1 MTNAR
6 DKANIP
12 VLNFQSKGIDDNATS
27 TAITIDSSQ
36 NVSFAEDISTGNN
49 GVLNILDGDG
59 DISGKLANQSSSA
72 HSLEIIA
79 DPSNSGANSNMIFKI
94 DNTER
99 MRIDDSGN
107 VGIGTTSPAEKL
119 DVYRSG
125 SGITTRFG
133 KDSIFGEL
141 RVGGDS
147 VGFTGTRT
155 AGTAD
160 NAISGYFIN
169 NDINSGTSRF
179 EYLTLKTVN
188 TERMRID
195 SSGNVGI
202 GNTVASAINSANGTG
217 NLVVGSGS
225 GTEGITI
232 YSGTTG
238 EGTLQF
244 ADGTS
249 GSATYVGQINYNHS
263 SNDMSF
269 TAGGTE
275 RMRLLGTGNVGI
287 GTNSP
292 ACALE
297 VSGTAS
303 LMNNVTRVSA
313 NYHQIADAGANTYT
327 LKIHNKAPS
336 TGAQYITEI
345 GFTAANPD
353 NNSARFFNMVD
364 NSTVRCDIYSDGDIK
379 NHDNSYGSL
388 SDQRI
393 KQNIVD
399 SASQWDDIKAVKVRK
414 FKKKDDVRQYGDKA
428 WVQIG
433 VIAQELEAAGMD
445 KLIRHSEPSP
455 SDILSDSTFG
465 TLYEDGDEIPE
476 GKAIGDIKEIKA
488 QVKGVGYSVLYMKA
502 VKALQEAMERIETL
516 ETKVQTLEN
525 NQP

>member
-1 MTNAR
+1 MAYIGRQPTVGNFRICDAISVVNGQAAYTMQVGGVNVIPESANNMIVSLNGVIQKPGSSYTVSSSTITFSSNLSTG
-6 DKANIP
+6 DVIDFIQILGGVANIGTP
-12 VLNFQSKGIDDNATS
+12 TDGTVTSAKISYPLTTFSSTGIDDNAGA
-27 TAITIDSSQ
+27 TAIT
-36 NVSFAEDISTGNN
+36 
-49 GVLNILDGDG
+49 
-59 DISGKLANQSSSA
+59 
-72 HSLEIIA
+72 
-79 DPSNSGANSNMIFKI
+79 
-94 DNTER
+94 
-99 MRIDDSGN
+99 
-107 VGIGTTSPAEKL
+107 
-119 DVYRSG
+119 
-125 SGITTRFG
+125 
-133 KDSIFGEL
+133 
-141 RVGGDS
+141 
-147 VGFTGTRT
+147 
-155 AGTAD
+155 
-160 NAISGYFIN
+160 
-169 NDINSGTSRF
+169 
-179 EYLTLKTVN
+179 
-188 TERMRID
+188 ID

-202 GNTVASAINSANGTG
+202 GNTVASTINSANGTG

-249 GSATYVGQINYNHS
+249 GSATYVGQINYSHS
-263 SNDMSF
+263 NNDMSF
-269 TAGGTE
+269 TSGGTE

-287 GTNSP
+287 GTSSP
-292 ACALE
+292 GCAFE

-327 LKIHNKAPS
+327 LKIHNKATS
-336 TGAQYITEI
+336 TGAQYINEVA
-345 GFTAANPD
+345 FTAANPD
-353 NNSARFFNMVD
+353 NNTARFFNMID
-364 NSTVRCDIYSDGDIK
+364 NSAVRCDIYSDGDIK

-388 SDQRI
+388 SDERI

-399 SASQWDDIKAVKVRK
+399 SGSQWDDIKAVKVRK
-414 FKKKDDVRQYGDKA
+414 FKKKDDVRQYGDEA

-502 VKALQEAMERIETL
+502 IKALQEAMTRIETL
-516 ETKVQTLEN
+516 EAEVTALK

>member
-1 MTNAR
+1 MSEVKVNKLSPRSGTTVTLG
-6 DKANIP
+6 DSGDTISIP
-12 VLNFQSKGIDDNATS
+12 SGVTLTSFTSTGIDDNATS

-107 VGIGTTSPAEKL
+107 VGIG
-119 DVYRSG
+119 
-125 SGITTRFG
+125 
-133 KDSIFGEL
+133 
-141 RVGGDS
+141 
-147 VGFTGTRT
+147 
-155 AGTAD
+155 
-160 NAISGYFIN
+160 
-169 NDINSGTSRF
+169 
-179 EYLTLKTVN
+179 
-188 TERMRID
+188 
-195 SSGNVGI
+195 
-202 GNTVASAINSANGTG
+202 NTVASTINSANGTG

-269 TAGGTE
+269 TSGGTE
-275 RMRLLGTGNVGI
+275 RMRLLGTGSVGI
-287 GTNSP
+287 GTSSP
-292 ACALE
+292 GCALE

-327 LKIHNKAPS
+327 LKIHNKATS
-336 TGAQYITEI
+336 TGAQYINEVA
-345 GFTAANPD
+345 FTAANPD
-353 NNSARFFNMVD
+353 NNSARFYNMVD
-364 NSTVRCDIYSDGDIK
+364 SSAVRCDIYSDGDIK

-388 SDQRI
+388 SDERI

-399 SASQWDDIKAVKVRK
+399 SGSQWDDIKAVKVRK

>member
-99 MRIDDSGN
+99 MRIDSSGN
-107 VGIGTTSPAEKL
+107 VGIGVSSPQEVLHLKDGDIAVGNGTASNDAVIGRIGFSTDSSNSRFIGIESF
-119 DVYRSG
+119 RG
-125 SGITTRFG
+125 SDAANADLRFHT
-133 KDSIFGEL
+133 F
-141 RVGGDS
+141 GGDS
-147 VGFTGTRT
+147 
-155 AGTAD
+155 
-160 NAISGYFIN
+160 
-169 NDINSGTSRF
+169 NSG
-179 EYLTLKTVN
+179 
-188 TERMRID
+188 ERMRID
-195 SSGNVGI
+195 TSGNVGI
-202 GNTVASAINSANGTG
+202 GNTVASTINSANGTG

-269 TAGGTE
+269 TSGGTE
-275 RMRLLGTGNVGI
+275 RIRLLGTGNVGI
-287 GTNSP
+287 GTSSP
-292 ACALE
+292 GCALE

-327 LKIHNKAPS
+327 LKIHNKATS
-336 TGAQYITEI
+336 TGAQYINEVA
-345 GFTAANPD
+345 FTAANPD
-353 NNSARFFNMVD
+353 NNSARFYNMVD
-364 NSTVRCDIYSDGDIK
+364 SSAVRCDIYSDGDIK

-388 SDQRI
+388 SDERI

-399 SASQWDDIKAVKVRK
+399 SGSQWDDIKAVKVRK